1 MYELKEAKYKIISLL
16 DVVVVESMY
25 TKANRKKRHAPF
37 HLALYPLDPLKPA
50 CPELPLMLQALN
62 IH

>member
-16 DVVVVESMY
+16 DLVVVECMY
-25 TKANRKKRHAPF
+25 TKANQHAHF
-37 HLALYPLDPLKPA
+37 HLALYLLDPLKPA